1 MEIQHTHHLLVV
13 EDDADIAELLRLNL
27 TDEGYVVE
35 VAADGGTALARLQ
48 TRQWDAVMLD
58 LMLPDLDGMAV
69 CRHIRALP
77 HYTPIIIISAKS
89 AETERILGLEQGAD
103 DYITKPFSLLEVKAR
118 VKALFRRA
126 KAMGQAGQQKSG
138 LIVHGDLH
146 IDPITRQVQLQGIHV
161 DLAARE
167 FDLLFFFARHPG
179 ETFSRLDL
187 LKQVW
192 GYNHEGYEH
201 TVNTH
206 INRLRNKIEHNPAK
220 PSYIL
225 TVWGVGYRLALPAEL
240 SSSTKD
246 NTGNSA

>member
-1 MEIQHTHHLLVV
+1 MRQRILVV

-27 TDEGYVVE
+27 TDEGYALE
-35 VAADGGTALARLQ
+35 VAGDGETAIARLAGGD
-48 TRQWDAVMLD
+48 WSAVILD
-58 LMLPDLDGMAV
+58 LMLPGMDGMEV

-77 HYTPIIIISAKS
+77 RYTPIIIVSAKS

-103 DYITKPFSLLEVKAR
+103 DYITKPFSVQEVKAR

-126 KAMGQAGQQKSG
+126 EAMGHTARLESG
-138 LIVHGDLH
+138 LLDRGPLR
-146 IDPITRQVQLQGIHV
+146 IDPIARTVQLRGEAV

-179 ETFSRLDL
+179 QVFSRLDL

-192 GYNHEGYEH
+192 GYSHEGYEH

-206 INRLRNKIEHNPAK
+206 INRLRGKIESDPAK
-220 PSYIL
+220 PEYIL
-225 TVWGVGYRLALPAEL
+225 TVWGVGYRFAVPGQAATTAAGAH
-240 SSSTKD
+240 S
-246 NTGNSA
+246 

>member
-1 MEIQHTHHLLVV
+1 MRQNILVV

-27 TDEGYVVE
+27 ADEGYGVE
-35 VAADGGTALARLQ
+35 VAPDGEAAITLLDGGP
-48 TRQWDAVMLD
+48 WDAVILD
-58 LMLPDLDGMAV
+58 LMLPGMDGMEV

-77 HYTPIIIISAKS
+77 RYTPIIIVSAKS

-126 KAMGQAGQQKSG
+126 EAMGHTARLESG
-138 LIVHGDLH
+138 LLEQGGLR
-146 IDPITRQVQLQGIHV
+146 IDPIARTVHLNDTPL

-179 ETFSRLDL
+179 QVFSRLDL

-192 GYNHEGYEH
+192 GYSHEGYEH

-206 INRLRNKIEHNPAK
+206 INRLRGKIETDPAK
-220 PSYIL
+220 PEYIL
-225 TVWGVGYRLALPAEL
+225 TVWGVGYRFAVPGE
-240 SSSTKD
+240 
-246 NTGNSA
+246 TGETP

>member
-1 MEIQHTHHLLVV
+1 MDADKYILVV
-13 EDDADIAELLRLNL
+13 EDDADIADLLRLNL
-27 TDEGYVVE
+27 ADEGYGVE
-35 VAADGGTALARLQ
+35 VSPDGETALARL
-48 TRQWDAVMLD
+48 TSRPWDAVILD
-58 LMLPDLDGMAV
+58 LMLPGMDGMAV

-77 HYTPIIIISAKS
+77 RYTPIIIVSAKS

-126 KAMGQAGQQKSG
+126 EAMGHTARLESG
-138 LIVHGDLH
+138 LLEQGGLR
-146 IDPITRQVQLQGIHV
+146 IDPIARTVQLDGETV

-179 ETFSRLDL
+179 QVFSRLDL

-192 GYNHEGYEH
+192 GYSHEGYEH

-206 INRLRNKIEHNPAK
+206 INRLRGKIEAGPAR
-220 PSYIL
+220 PEYIL
-225 TVWGVGYRLALPAEL
+225 TVWGVGYRFAVPGEAGET
-240 SSSTKD
+240 S
-246 NTGNSA
+246 

>member
-1 MEIQHTHHLLVV
+1 MRQNILVV

-27 TDEGYVVE
+27 ADEGYGME
-35 VAADGGTALARLQ
+35 VAPDGEAAITLLDGGP
-48 TRQWDAVMLD
+48 WDAVILD
-58 LMLPDLDGMAV
+58 LMLPGMDGMAV

-77 HYTPIIIISAKS
+77 RYTPIIIISAKS

-126 KAMGQAGQQKSG
+126 EAMGHTARLESG
-138 LIVHGDLH
+138 LLEQGSLH
-146 IDPITRQVQLQGIHV
+146 IDPIARTVRLNDSSL

-167 FDLLFFFARHPG
+167 FDLLFFFARHPNQV
-179 ETFSRLDL
+179 FSRLDL

-192 GYNHEGYEH
+192 GYSHEGYEH

-206 INRLRNKIEHNPAK
+206 INRLRGKIEANPAK
-220 PSYIL
+220 PEYIL
-225 TVWGVGYRLALPAEL
+225 TVWGVGYRFAVPGE
-240 SSSTKD
+240 
-246 NTGNSA
+246 TGEAP

>member
-1 MEIQHTHHLLVV
+1 MDNCKHILVV

-27 TDEGYVVE
+27 ADEGYRVE
-35 VAADGGTALARLQ
+35 VAPDGETAVALLDSG
-48 TRQWDAVMLD
+48 QWDTAILD
-58 LMLPDLDGMAV
+58 LMLPGMDGMAV

-77 HYTPIIIISAKS
+77 RYTPIIIISAKS

-126 KAMGQAGQQKSG
+126 EAMGHTARLESG
-138 LIVHGDLH
+138 LLEQGSLR
-146 IDPITRQVQLQGIHV
+146 IDPIERTVRLNDTPL

-179 ETFSRLDL
+179 QVFSRLDL

-192 GYNHEGYEH
+192 GYSHEGYEH

-206 INRLRNKIEHNPAK
+206 INRLRGKIEQDPAK
-220 PSYIL
+220 PEYIL
-225 TVWGVGYRLALPAEL
+225 TVWGVGYRFAVPGEAGELP
-240 SSSTKD
+240 
-246 NTGNSA
+246 